1 MVALEDYEAELFTR
15 LLDGLAALDGVTL
28 HGSAARRTP
37 TALFSV
43 AGRTAQE
50 VYERLALDGVNAPG
64 GNFYALEASRWLG
77 LGDDGATRAGLAPYT
92 DSSDVDRLL
101 TAVAGCRTL

>member
-1 MVALEDYEAELFTR
+1 M

-28 HGSAARRTP
+28 HGSAVQRTP

-43 AGRTAQE
+43 AGRTPQE
-50 VYERLALDGVNAPG
+50 VYERLALAGVNAPG

-77 LGDDGATRAGLAPYT
+77 LGDEGATRAGLAPYT
-92 DSSDVDRLL
+92 DSSDIDRLV
-101 TAVAGCRTL
+101 TAVADCRTV